1 MDATA
6 PGNRRDAPDRS
17 HVAERVRASHRGPAA
32 GSGDR
37 VELTFPNDD
46 RFSSLTRMTGAALAS
61 AAGFSVA
68 EIDVLRRAL
77 DRAWA
82 ILHEAAP
89 ADHVMHIG
97 FDAIDHQLR
106 FAGCGAPPT
115 PEADTSAGAVVE
127 LELTWRSAAA
137 DRS

>member
-6 PGNRRDAPDRS
+6 PGNRRDAHGRS
-17 HVAERVRASHRGPAA
+17 HVAERVRASHRASAA
-32 GSGDR
+32 DSDDR

-46 RFSSLTRMTGAALAS
+46 RFSSLTRMTGAAMAS

-89 ADHVMHIG
+89 ADHVMHLG
-97 FDAIDHQLR
+97 FDAIDHQLH
-106 FAGCGAPPT
+106 FAGRGAPPA
-115 PEADTSAGAVVE
+115 PDADTTAGAVVE
-127 LELTWRSAAA
+127 LDLTWRSAAA
-137 DRS
+137 DRP